1 MRKGR
6 AVLAWPFSFLRV
18 VRGLDVAEHHPAEGL
33 ANSFCAFLVSAVDA
47 FTDAG
52 ACCCLVHGSDPLFVA
67 MCVCVFLIPI

>member
-18 VRGLDVAEHHPAEGL
+18 VRGLDVAEHHPAECL
-33 ANSFCAFLVSAVDA
+33 ANGLGAFLMCALDA

-52 ACCCLVHGSDPLFVA
+52 AGCCLVHGSDPLFVA